1 MTDIQ
6 KDQNKQIIL
15 RYLNEH
21 PEYKKD
27 YNLFEID
34 PKHPFEHPLGT
45 LIYALALLIKIDK
58 VNESLNGRLLKTTN
72 HISSYFEA
80 IDILFTAK
88 TEVIN

>member
-1 MTDIQ
+1 MEDRLYKQDMQTIQ
-6 KDQNKQIIL
+6 Q
-15 RYLNEH
+15 YLNNH

-27 YNLFEID
+27 YNILEID

-72 HISSYFEA
+72 QIGYYFEA
-80 IDILFTAK
+80 IDLLFTAK